1 VCYFLYIASPL
12 TLSEVRSML
21 PGGLT
26 ADLAPTVQ
34 RAALQRIH
42 PPARTVAQL
51 LVGACS
57 CDLVRPR
64 LENPIDD
71 ERELRARYQ
80 GWKLPRSEII
90 RELERHRRGPLP
102 RLRPSRG
109 WAEALA
115 DFVVEH
121 ARNAG
126 PTLYLLDFGPHLPRT
141 RQETAALPLSRSVE
155 EVRKR
160 TEPWLVEGKPV
171 LVG

>member
-1 VCYFLYIASPL
+1 
-12 TLSEVRSML
+12 ML
-21 PGGLT
+21 PAGLT
-26 ADLAPTVQ
+26 ADLGPAAQ

-64 LENPIDD
+64 LDNPIED

-102 RLRPSRG
+102 RPQPSEG
-109 WAEALA
+109 WSKALA

-126 PTLYLLDFGPHLPRT
+126 ATLYLLDFGPYLPRP
-141 RQETAALPLSRSVE
+141 RQDTTAALPLRRSVAD
-155 EVRKR
+155 VRQG
-160 TEPWLVEGKPV
+160 TGPWLVEGKPV